1 MTLQIGSREHIKE
14 VLNSGELISAD
25 IGFLASVLFKG
36 PETKGGKRSGYIP
49 GEKIWEKLAKELR
62 CVCDIKNKDE
72 LCCARVIVVMR
83 EYPKREK
90 GASNSFENIRKDRGK
105 NSQQVKE
112 ARKLHREANV
122 PEGPYGTEELDKIE
136 EYLGP
141 RGYNLIVVDAQ
152 RGGIIYTGE
161 KFKET
166 PKIIRLV

>member
-90 GASNSFENIRKDRGK
+90 GASNSLRIYEKTGVRISSKSKKLGNFTEKPMYQKVRTVPK
-105 NSQQVKE
+105 N
-112 ARKLHREANV
+112 
-122 PEGPYGTEELDKIE
+122 
-136 EYLGP
+136 
-141 RGYNLIVVDAQ
+141 
-152 RGGIIYTGE
+152 
-161 KFKET
+161 
-166 PKIIRLV
+166 